1 MSTKPRTSRQKH
13 VRPPPPPPPRSAG
26 SVSWTLGE
34 AAELRLGSWISPR
47 GLLVPRGLSLLP
59 QTMDHMKREL
69 KLTHQTEET
78 QKQGGRHVHPAD

>member
-13 VRPPPPPPPRSAG
+13 VRPPPPPRSAG

-47 GLLVPRGLSLLP
+47 GAAGPQGLEPPPPPRGS
-59 QTMDHMKREL
+59 
-69 KLTHQTEET
+69 
-78 QKQGGRHVHPAD
+78 PAQPPSGCRP

>member
-13 VRPPPPPPPRSAG
+13 VRPPPPPRSAG

-59 QTMDHMKREL
+59 
-69 KLTHQTEET
+69 
-78 QKQGGRHVHPAD
+78 HPAAAPPSPLQVVAHKELSLSWKLVTA